1 LGEGNLGDDAVML
14 GFAHAAEKAG
24 FEMTVMSGNPEETSR
39 YYGFYTCPRMDFK
52 QIEATLAKVDALVFP
67 GGSIFQDTTS
77 IRSVGY
83 YAKLVTMAKK
93 ANKKVFLVGQG
104 VGPLKTFLGRR
115 MAAGAFNDADGI
127 AVRDPGSLEALKE
140 LGVKKAARA
149 TADCA
154 FLMPPPSDTND
165 DNDFSVG
172 GMKAVGI
179 APRLLDRKTDVVG
192 LFAEFCRLLYQSGS
206 MPVLIAMDRK
216 EDGDLALEISKK
228 QGGRIPDLRKVMTP
242 MQLQQRLRRMDSV
255 IAMRLHGGIL
265 AAGVGVPPLMVAY
278 DPKVSAFA
286 KQLGLGGAVS
296 MEGITA
302 PRLLDAYLS
311 FQKDRERNGR
321 LLEKRLEDLRKQA
334 EGNIELVVQGMG
346 GRT

>member
-1 LGEGNLGDDAVML
+1 ML
-14 GFAHAAEKAG
+14 GFAHAAERAG
-24 FEMTVMSGNPEETSR
+24 FEMTVMSGNQEETSR
-39 YYGFYTCPRMDFK
+39 YYGFYTCPRKDFK
-52 QIEATLAKVDALVFP
+52 QIEIALVKCDALVFV
-67 GGSIFQDTTS
+67 GGSIFQDVTS
-77 IRSVGY
+77 VRSVAY
-83 YAKLVTMAKK
+83 YSKLVSMAKK
-93 ANKKVFLVGQG
+93 AGKKVFMVGQG

-127 AVRDPGSLEALKE
+127 AVRDPQSMEALKE

-154 FLMPPPSDTND
+154 FLMPPPSDNGD

-179 APRLLDRKTDVVG
+179 APKLMDKKTDIIG

-216 EDGDLALEISKK
+216 EDGDLAMEISKK

-255 IAMRLHGGIL
+255 ISMRLHGGIL
-265 AAGVGVPPLMVAY
+265 AAGVGIPPLMIAY
-278 DPKVSAFA
+278 DPKVTAFA
-286 KQLGLGGAVS
+286 KQLGLSGAIN
-296 MEGITA
+296 MDGITA

-334 EGNIELVVQGMG
+334 EGNIELVVHGMG
-346 GRT
+346 GRS